1 MQQRLEI
8 YTINGLL
15 DKEQQK
21 SLIETFGDRMI
32 DLLKVHHQPIPA
44 NNEHPA
50 AYCLRM
56 YVSSNHSDM
65 VIMLP
70 TSLDQTLF
78 RKAYLRFIER
88 QRIYD
93 VDQQALKDL
102 LDLEVG
108 TVEITPNLIHRTAN
122 VIRYF
127 GACLH
132 HLSVDERP
140 VEFISL
146 TIGVDRIHIRY
157 RCT

>member
-8 YTINGLL
+8 YTINGVLE
-15 DKEQQK
+15 KAQQK

-32 DLLKVHHQPIPA
+32 DVLKIDQQPIPP
-44 NNEHPA
+44 NTDKPA

-56 YVSSNHSDM
+56 FVNDNHSDM

-70 TSLDQTLF
+70 DSLDQTLF
-78 RKAYLRFIER
+78 KRAYLRFIDRE
-88 QRIYD
+88 RIYD

-102 LDLEVG
+102 LAIG
-108 TVEITPNLIHRTAN
+108 TGSVEITPNLIHRTAA
-122 VIRYF
+122 VLRYF

>member
-8 YTINGLL
+8 YTINGVL

-32 DLLKVHHQPIPA
+32 ELLKVAQQPIPPNTTNA
-44 NNEHPA
+44 A

-56 YVSSNHSDM
+56 FVANNHSDM

-70 TSLDQTLF
+70 TTLDQTLF
-78 RKAYLRFIER
+78 KRAYLRFIDRE
-88 QRIYD
+88 RIYD

-102 LDLEVG
+102 LEIG
-108 TVEITPNLIHRTAN
+108 AGSVEITPSLIHRTAG
-122 VIRYF
+122 VLRYF

-132 HLSVDERP
+132 HLSADERP